1 MNDLII
7 KPEINIVHPNATIR
21 PGRIY
26 VMRDGTK
33 YIADEHGALHRL
45 TPKKHKKEKQNEKR

>member
-33 YIADEHGALHRL
+33 YIADEKGGLHRL
-45 TPKKHKKEKQNEKR
+45 TPKKSKRRERK